1 MCGKWKYAGGALVVA
16 LGVAVMPLQAQRG
29 QGFRGQG
36 VGGQGGPNIGH
47 SLELALD
54 HQEQLELTED
64 QVAQLLGLKAI
75 IDEDVAGL
83 GEEMKAL
90 RESIRTGEVE
100 REEGV
105 RQMEALRGE
114 LITASAPLRG
124 RVQEILTVKQHNQL
138 QPLAQRSR
146 PGGGRVGTLQGV
158 GRGRA
163 FQGRGRSSVKGRGM
177 DRGMSTR
184 MTGRTPGFRRG
195 PGRGPMGG
203 SPAGPGGGVSLP

>member
-1 MCGKWKYAGGALVVA
+1 
-16 LGVAVMPLQAQRG
+16 MPLQAQRG
-29 QGFRGQG
+29 QGFRGRG
-36 VGGQGGPNIGH
+36 VGGQGGPNLGH

-54 HQEQLELTED
+54 HQEQLDLTED
-64 QVAQLLGLKAI
+64 QVAQLQGLKAT
-75 IDEDVAGL
+75 IDGDVAGL

-90 RESIRTGEVE
+90 RESIRAGEVE

-138 QPLAQRSR
+138 QPVVQRSR
-146 PGGGRVGTLQGV
+146 PGGGRAGTFQGA

-163 FQGRGRSSVKGRGM
+163 FQGGGHPSVKGRGM

-184 MTGRTPGFRRG
+184 MTRRTPFFRKG
-195 PGRGPMGG
+195 PGRD
-203 SPAGPGGGVSLP
+203 PAGDRWADFRKRLERE